1 MTSSR
6 PGFPPARPARAVIAY
21 LVDLLV
27 VAAVGTVTWWWSR
40 SAVLTGLVVAQALAV
55 LVLVVSRYGRT
66 PGAALLRIAR
76 VAEGTTRAP
85 GLGPAL
91 LRACLMGLLHV
102 TVLGPLVTILLGRDG
117 HDWVD
122 RLSRTE
128 VVDLRPDAP
137 SHAPTHRTRRGEA
150 QRVPEGWQSP
160 AIAWAMPSYPS
171 PTPPPPP
178 TPGASPELPEGWGP
192 LPEPPRSWLLLPWG
206 DRVAVDGPVFVGRS
220 PQVSSE
226 DGTCLTLPDPTGQL
240 SRTHLIVGPVPGGI
254 WLEDVSTTGTEL
266 MQPDGSVSRVQR
278 GERVVAGPGAAILL
292 HGTSLVVAATGQ
304 PARHP

>member
-1 MTSSR
+1 MTFSR
-6 PGFPPARPARAVIAY
+6 PGFPPARPARAAVAY

-27 VAAVGTVTWWWSR
+27 VAAIGAVTWWWGR

-91 LRACLMGLLHV
+91 LRVGVMGLLHV
-102 TVLGPLVTILLGRDG
+102 TVVGPLVTVLTGRDG
-117 HDWVD
+117 RDWVD

-137 SHAPTHRTRRGEA
+137 TRGPRPGEVP
-150 QRVPEGWQSP
+150 RVPEGWQSP

-171 PTPPPPP
+171 PTP
-178 TPGASPELPEGWGP
+178 TPAPAPSPVLPEGWGP
-192 LPEPPRSWLLLPWG
+192 LPEPARSWLLLPWG
-206 DRVAVDGPVFVGRS
+206 DRVAVDGVTFIGRS

-240 SRTHLIVGPVPGGI
+240 SRTHLIAGPAPGGI

-266 MQPDGSVSRVQR
+266 MQPDGSVSRLRR
-278 GERVVAGPGAAILL
+278 GERVVAPSGAAIVL
-292 HGTSLVVAATGQ
+292 HGTSLVVATTG
-304 PARHP
+304 RH

>member
-40 SAVLTGLVVAQALAV
+40 SAVLTGLIVAQALAV
-55 LVLVVSRYGRT
+55 LVLVVSRHGRT

-91 LRACLMGLLHV
+91 LRAGVMGLLHV
-102 TVLGPLVTILLGRDG
+102 TVLGPLVTIVLGRDG
-117 HDWVD
+117 RDWVD

-137 SHAPTHRTRRGEA
+137 SHAAAHRIRRGEVP
-150 QRVPEGWQSP
+150 RVPEGWQSP

-178 TPGASPELPEGWGP
+178 TPGASPGLPEGWGP

-206 DRVAVDGPVFVGRS
+206 DRVAVEWTRLRREITSGEFGGRY
-220 PQVSSE
+220 
-226 DGTCLTLPDPTGQL
+226 LPDTARSDGAAVTHPSHRGPGPGRDLAGGRLDDRNRAHATGRL
-240 SRTHLIVGPVPGGI
+240 GFPRAARG
-254 WLEDVSTTGTEL
+254 TG
-266 MQPDGSVSRVQR
+266 R
-278 GERVVAGPGAAILL
+278 GRAGAAILL